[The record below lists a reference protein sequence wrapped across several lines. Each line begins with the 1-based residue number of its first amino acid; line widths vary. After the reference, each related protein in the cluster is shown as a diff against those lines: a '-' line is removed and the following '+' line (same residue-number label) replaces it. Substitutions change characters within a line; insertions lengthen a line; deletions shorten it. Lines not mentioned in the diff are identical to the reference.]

1 MARIVVA
8 GGSLGGLFAANMLLR
23 DGHEVQVLEK
33 AATSLSGRGAGIV
46 THDALVRALAR
57 SGVPAEATL
66 GVEVPG
72 RVMLAQDGQTLDR
85 LDMPQVLTSW
95 SRLYEM
101 LRQAFPSDRYHL
113 GCAVQ
118 SVVRAGND
126 LEVLGTARPWQAD
139 LLVAADGIRSTQRQR
154 LWPQAQ
160 PRYAGYIAW
169 RGVAE
174 ESRLS
179 AFTRQTLFPY
189 FGFCVPPREQ
199 IIGYPVAGAD
209 HDTAPGRRAYNFVW
223 YRPVPLGP
231 VLDDLMT
238 DDDGVHHPQGIPP
251 HKVAARHV
259 AAMRQ
264 DARRLL
270 APQFAEVLEATLQ
283 PFFQPIFDLA
293 SPQLQRDGVALL
305 GDAAFV
311 ARPHLGFGVTK
322 AAEDAV
328 ALADALRQHA
338 LVDDALAAYEAVRRP
353 AGEAAL
359 ARARWLGHYM
369 EHAAD
374 EAPADTLDPA
384 ARRHQVLHETAIDLE
399 RYGHRSAF
407 VLPVVPAAMP
417 SFDLP
422 LTAAPVASQT

>member
-1 MARIVVA
+1 MTRIVVA

-23 DGHEVQVLEK
+23 DGHDVQVLEK
-33 AATSLSGRGAGIV
+33 ASASLSGRGAGIV
-46 THDALVRALAR
+46 THDALVRALSRA
-57 SGVPAEATL
+57 GVPPEATL

-72 RVMLAQDGQTLDR
+72 RVMLAADGRTLDH

-101 LRQAFPSDRYHL
+101 LRAVFPDERYHL
-113 GCAVQ
+113 GQSVQ
-118 SVVRAGND
+118 SVERTAAG
-126 LEVLGTARPWQAD
+126 LEVRTAEGSHSSHGAQSARCWNAD
-139 LLVAADGIRSTQRQR
+139 LVVAADGIRSTQRQR
-154 LWPQAQ
+154 LFPQAQ
-160 PRYAGYIAW
+160 SRYAGYVAW
-169 RGVAE
+169 RGVAD

-179 AFTRQTLFPY
+179 AFTRETLFPY

-223 YRPVPLGP
+223 YRPVPAGP
-231 VLDDLMT
+231 ALDELMT
-238 DDDGVHHPQGIPP
+238 DDDGVLHPQGIPP
-251 HKVAARHV
+251 HKVSARHV

-270 APQFAEVLEATLQ
+270 APQFAEVLEATVQ
-283 PFFQPIFDLA
+283 PFFQPIHDLA
-293 SPQLQRDGVALL
+293 AERLQADGVVLL

-322 AAEDAV
+322 AAQDAV
-328 ALADALRQHA
+328 ALADALRDHRPLHEA
-338 LVDDALAAYEAVRRP
+338 LGAYEAQRLP
-353 AGEAAL
+353 AGQAAL

-369 EHAAD
+369 EHAAQ
-374 EAPADTLDPA
+374 ADDLEPA

-407 VLPVVPAAMP
+407 VHEAG
-417 SFDLP
+417 
-422 LTAAPVASQT
+422 